1 MSDAP
6 AVRFERRGPAAR
18 LTIDREDRRNA
29 LSDEVLDGLL
39 DGLARARDDAGV
51 RVVVLTGAGERAFCA
66 GGDLAGNLAPDEG
79 RVGSHER
86 RGRIGEALRTLATHP
101 QPVVARV
108 NGVAL
113 AGGFGLML
121 ACDLVVAA
129 DDVEVGTPEINLGLW
144 PYMISAVVSR
154 NVPRKVLTE
163 MMMTGR
169 RFGAE
174 EAARWGMLNRVV
186 PRAGLDGAVDELVG
200 ELAGKSPLILALG
213 KRALFQAQ
221 DMGFDEALAYLQAM
235 LTVNLESEDVA
246 EGVSAFLQKRPPQ
259 WKGR

>member
-1 MSDAP
+1 MAE
-6 AVRFERRGPAAR
+6 AVRYEARGPAAW
-18 LTIDREDRRNA
+18 LVIDREDRRNA
-29 LSDEVLDGLL
+29 LSDEVIDGLL
-39 DGLARARDDAGV
+39 NALDHAADDASV
-51 RVVVLTGAGERAFCA
+51 RAVVVTGAGDRAFCA

-79 RVGSHER
+79 RVQSHER
-86 RGRIGEALRTLATHP
+86 RGALAGLLRAISEHP
-101 QPVVARV
+101 KPVLARV

-144 PYMISAVVSR
+144 PYMISAVVAR
-154 NVPRKVLTE
+154 NVPRKVMTE

-169 RFGAE
+169 RFSAADAE
-174 EAARWGMLNRVV
+174 RWGMVNRIV
-186 PRAGLDGAVDELVG
+186 PRAALDRAVDELVD
-200 ELAGKSPLILALG
+200 ELASKSALILRLG
-213 KRALFQAQ
+213 KEALLRSQ
-221 DMGFDEALAYLQAM
+221 DMAFEQALPYLQAM

-246 EGVSAFLQKRPPQ
+246 EGVAAFMEKRKPE